1 MHSKKNYPNY
11 QIYFTKLHYEFRT
24 MIKAYFVV
32 RRLAYFFGISGV
44 VGLLLGRSGRVSWH
58 EQAQDW
64 GAGGVLV
71 CFLLLF
77 VTYGLY
83 VVIKLRRK

>member
-1 MHSKKNYPNY
+1 
-11 QIYFTKLHYEFRT
+11 
-24 MIKAYFVV
+24 MIKAYFLV

-44 VGLLLGRSGRVSWH
+44 LGLLLGRSGRVSWH
-58 EQAQDW
+58 EQAEVW

-83 VVIKLRRK
+83 IAIKLRRK

>member
-11 QIYFTKLHYEFRT
+11 QIYFIKFHYGYRT
-24 MIKAYFVV
+24 MIKAYFLV

-44 VGLLLGRSGRVSWH
+44 LGLLLGRSGRVSWH
-58 EQAQDW
+58 EQAEVW

-83 VVIKLRRK
+83 IAIKLRRK